1 MVLDIILA
9 LCLGIALFHG
19 YSKGLIASVVSVVSI
34 AVSLLAAIKLSSVA
48 GPWLAKVG
56 VSSEWIPI
64 ISLIGVFIAVML
76 LFQLATKLLEGVI
89 NVAGLSFINRLGGGL
104 LWVVAVAL
112 IVSTVAWYLD
122 AMGIVPEEQKETS
135 ATFAILIQTGPAV
148 INWIGLV
155 IPFLKDAFQE
165 LSDFFDHQAAHIPA
179 Q

>member
-1 MVLDIILA
+1 MILDVILA

-34 AVSLLAAIKLSSVA
+34 AVSLVAAIKLSSVA
-48 GPWLAKVG
+48 GPWLAEAG

-64 ISLIGVFIAVML
+64 LSLIGVFIAAML
-76 LFQLATKLLEGVI
+76 LFQLATKLLEGI
-89 NVAGLSFINRLGGGL
+89 MNVAGLSFFNRLGGGL

-122 AMGIVPEEQKETS
+122 AMGIVPEEQKESS
-135 ATFAILIQTGPAV
+135 ATFAILTQTAPAV
-148 INWIGLV
+148 IHGVGLV
-155 IPFLKDAFQE
+155 IPFIKDAFQE
-165 LSDFFDHQAAHIPA
+165 LSDFFDQQAARIPV